1 MLDIWVLIIA
11 LVLFTILAFKRVS
24 ALILGP
30 LVSIFVIVCERLPLF
45 DSLLGPYMG
54 AAANYVEKF
63 FLVFFVGAVF
73 GSIMQETGAAES
85 IAQGLIKVTK
95 GKYVAPLIMM
105 ITGLLTYGGIS
116 GFVVFFAMYP
126 IAVELFKSTDISRR
140 LIPAAISAGAW
151 TWSMTGPGS
160 PSIQN
165 IVAMRY
171 LKTSS
176 TAAFLPATVSAIA
189 QLVLIFVWLE
199 YRSRA
204 LTKKGCTFYEDPTI
218 EPYVDENDL
227 DIAVTKDEVKLPNP
241 LVSATPAILI
251 LICFNI
257 IKMPVEG
264 AVTVGIIS
272 AMILLWKHLEG
283 SKQWINTLNK
293 GALNSATAI
302 LNTAI
307 VVGFAGVVKET
318 PGFDKIIANL
328 KNINMS
334 PMLFVA
340 ITVAISAGAAGSASG
355 GLGIAFEALKD
366 TFIAMGINLEYVHRI
381 AVIASGTF
389 DTLPHQG
396 AQITLLGICG
406 LTHREGYFDIAI
418 TQIIIPIIV
427 LLLITIPMCSLGL

>member
-1 MLDIWVLIIA
+1 MLDIMIIVIA

-30 LVSIFVIVCERLPLF
+30 LVSLFVIVCTRLPLF
-45 DSLLGPYMG
+45 DTMLGPYMIS
-54 AAANYVEKF
+54 AAGYVQNY

-73 GSIMQETGAAES
+73 GAVMQHTRAAES
-85 IAQGLIKVTK
+85 IAHFLTNVTK
-95 GKYVAPLIMM
+95 GKFVAPLIMT

-126 IAVELFKSTDISRR
+126 VALELFKSADVTRR
-140 LIPAAISAGAW
+140 LIPAAISSGAW

-165 IVAMRY
+165 VVAMRS
-171 LKTSS
+171 LGTTS
-176 TAAFLPATVSAIA
+176 TAAFLPALGSAVA
-189 QLVLIFVWLE
+189 QYLLIFIWLE
-199 YRSRA
+199 YR
-204 LTKKGCTFYEDPTI
+204 TKSLRSKGLTFYEDPTI
-218 EPYVDENDL
+218 ARYKDSAKDDSIEIKDL
-227 DIAVTKDEVKLPNP
+227 PSPIASAIPAVVI
-241 LVSATPAILI
+241 LVL
-251 LICFNI
+251 FNI
-257 IKMPVEG
+257 VKMPVEG
-264 AVTVGIIS
+264 AVTLGIIV
-272 AMILLWKHLEG
+272 AMLLLWKQLDG
-283 SKQWINTLNK
+283 FDAWVTALND

-318 PGFDKIIANL
+318 PGFAKIIGGL
-328 KNINMS
+328 TSMS
-334 PMLFVA
+334 LSPLIFVA
-340 ITVAISAGAAGSASG
+340 ITVAVAAGAAGSASG

-366 TFIAMGINLEYVHRI
+366 TYMAMGVNPEYIHRI

-406 LTHREGYFDIAI
+406 LTHREGYLDIAI
-418 TQIIIPIIV
+418 TQILIPIIV
-427 LLLITIPMCSLGL
+427 LMIVTIPMASLGL

>member
-1 MLDIWVLIIA
+1 
-11 LVLFTILAFKRVS
+11 
-24 ALILGP
+24 
-30 LVSIFVIVCERLPLF
+30 
-45 DSLLGPYMG
+45 
-54 AAANYVEKF
+54 
-63 FLVFFVGAVF
+63 
-73 GSIMQETGAAES
+73 
-85 IAQGLIKVTK
+85 
-95 GKYVAPLIMM
+95 
-105 ITGLLTYGGIS
+105 
-116 GFVVFFAMYP
+116 
-126 IAVELFKSTDISRR
+126 
-140 LIPAAISAGAW
+140 
-151 TWSMTGPGS
+151 
-160 PSIQN
+160 
-165 IVAMRY
+165 
-171 LKTSS
+171 
-176 TAAFLPATVSAIA
+176 
-189 QLVLIFVWLE
+189 
-199 YRSRA
+199 
-204 LTKKGCTFYEDPTI
+204 
-218 EPYVDENDL
+218 
-227 DIAVTKDEVKLPNP
+227 
-241 LVSATPAILI
+241 
-251 LICFNI
+251 
-257 IKMPVEG
+257 MPVEG

-272 AMILLWKHLEG
+272 AMILLWRYLEG
-283 SKQWINTLNK
+283 SKEWINTLNK

-318 PGFDKIIANL
+318 PGFDKIIASL

-381 AVIASGTF
+381 VVIASGTF